1 MAEYALISRLKALI
15 GIRALFVSLILGAAY
30 VFKIEFFP
38 NARALSLIIISLY
51 VLTIIYAMLVQKVKN
66 LLLFAYVQ
74 LVLDVLAEIALIAIT
89 GGIESWFSFTLILTV
104 ISSGIVLNRK
114 AGYIMASISSVSYGI
129 LLDLQ
134 YHGVVPIH
142 FDNSLQV
149 QQFLYRIF
157 IHTTALYF
165 TAYLMGYLTRRI
177 EKTEEKLEEK
187 DIYLKDLEFFNTK
200 VIESLPS
207 GLFTTD
213 TDGNVLIFNRAA
225 EKITGVNKEE
235 IIGKKIAYALPLVE
249 FPGRQGRQEAVL
261 QLPDQGKKIV
271 GLQISGLRDISGKET
286 GYIGVFQ
293 DLTQLKEL
301 EAEMK
306 NKEKWA
312 AVGELSANIA
322 HEIRNPLASL
332 RGSIEMLREGK
343 VPDKHRE
350 KLMEIAISET
360 ERLNNIITDFLTY
373 SRPRPLDIQRADLHG
388 LLADT
393 LQLLAHAEQNR
404 GNISVQKA
412 FQGELFALIDPVKM
426 RQVFWNLGVNAIEAM
441 ENGGELSVSTADTF
455 GKVAIQFSDTG
466 SGITPEE
473 LPRVF
478 YPFYTTKE
486 KGTGLGLAIAY
497 RIVEEHHG
505 RLIARSTPG
514 VGTTFEIILPKEY
527 GA

>member
-15 GIRALFVSLILGAAY
+15 GIRALFVSLLLGSAY
-30 VFKIEFFP
+30 IFRIEFYP
-38 NARALSLIIISLY
+38 NARALSLVIISLY
-51 VLTIIYAMLVQKVKN
+51 VLTIIYAVLLQRVQKLV
-66 LLLFAYVQ
+66 LFAYLQ
-74 LVLDVLAEIALIAIT
+74 LILDVVAEIALIAIT

-114 AGYIMASISSVSYGI
+114 AGYIIASISSVLYGA

-134 YHGVVPIH
+134 YYAIVQIH
-142 FDNSLQV
+142 FDSALQEK
-149 QQFLYRIF
+149 QFLYRIF

-165 TAYLMGYLTRRI
+165 TAYLMGYLSQRV

-213 TDGNVLIFNRAA
+213 TEGNVLIFNRAA
-225 EKITGVNKEE
+225 EKITGVKKEE
-235 IIGKKIAYALPLVE
+235 IIGRKIAYALPLVE
-249 FPGRQGRQEAVL
+249 FPGREGRQEAVL
-261 QLPDQGKKIV
+261 ELPDQGKKIV
-271 GLQISGLRDISGKET
+271 GLQVSGLWDISGKET

-360 ERLNNIITDFLTY
+360 ERLNNIVTDFLTY

-393 LQLLAHAEQNR
+393 LQLLANAEQNK
-404 GNISVQKA
+404 GNIKVQKA
-412 FQGELFALIDPVKM
+412 FHGELFVLIDPVKI
-426 RQVFWNLGVNAIEAM
+426 RQVFWNLGVNAVEAM
-441 ENGGELSVSTADTF
+441 EKGGELTVSTYDVS
-455 GKVAIQFSDTG
+455 GRVSIQFTDTG
-466 SGITPEE
+466 PGIPPEE
-473 LPRVF
+473 LSRVF

-505 RLIARSTPG
+505 RLTVRSTPG

-527 GA
+527 GV